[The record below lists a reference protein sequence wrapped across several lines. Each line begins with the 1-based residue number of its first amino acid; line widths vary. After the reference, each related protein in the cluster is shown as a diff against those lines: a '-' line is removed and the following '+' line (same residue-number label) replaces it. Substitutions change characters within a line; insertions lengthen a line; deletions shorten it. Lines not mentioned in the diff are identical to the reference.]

1 MLRLHLR
8 MFPCLAASLGLF
20 KPSLLCFLGRENV
33 LSRHLHRLLSQCRTV
48 STSNRASDDRMH
60 ELVCSYA
67 EMRSKTWQNSDY
79 LKCREWEY
87 ANNVSNLL
95 IMFLWFR
102 VEMHTSVSLWCES
115 LSFPCTSLMFVWN
128 LVNLEKRFVADKWSS
143 LLNPQKEMKEVF
155 FCSGPFDIS
164 GSEICIGPE
173 EPNWLISSLNWFKG
187 ELQKNDRTDNC
198 MEHRVRVLLCTAGQL
213 TKMRLLVSFCLQEKH
228 CRQFK
233 ILN

>member
-1 MLRLHLR
+1 M
-8 MFPCLAASLGLF
+8 CLAGTCTDFSLSAEQFLPATERLMTGCMSLF
-20 KPSLLCFLGRENV
+20 V
-33 LSRHLHRLLSQCRTV
+33 LMQRWDPKLDRTV
-48 STSNRASDDRMH
+48 K
-60 ELVCSYA
+60 EF
-67 EMRSKTWQNSDY
+67 DY

-155 FCSGPFDIS
+155 FCSGPFDNS

-187 ELQKNDRTDNC
+187 ELQKSDRTDNC